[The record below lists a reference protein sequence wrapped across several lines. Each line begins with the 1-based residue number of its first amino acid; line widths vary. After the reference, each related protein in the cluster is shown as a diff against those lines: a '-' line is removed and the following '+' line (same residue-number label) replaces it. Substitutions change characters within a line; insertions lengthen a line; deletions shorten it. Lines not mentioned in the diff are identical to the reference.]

1 MFYITLYQFGGCLEF
16 LLAIWMPLL
25 ETAGIARAIAA
36 VRGSFFLPH
45 ILIFFLEKVWGYSG
59 INMLPGQCL
68 VQGAFSV
75 GVEGRVESAFVE
87 GMQPVVVVKTFMPGI
102 KSAAQFPGLV
112 DNLSQPAVTAGH
124 DCFKLTGFGVLP

>member
-25 ETAGIARAIAA
+25 ETAGIARTIATI
-36 VRGSFFLPH
+36 RGILLLPH
-45 ILIFFLEKVWGYSG
+45 VLIFLLEKVWSYSG

-68 VQGAFSV
+68 VQGSFSV
-75 GVEGRVESAFVE
+75 SVGARVNFAFVE

-102 KSAAQFPGLV
+102 KSAAQLPGLV
-112 DNLSQPAVTAGH
+112 DNLSQPAVTAGQ
-124 DCFKLTGFGVLP
+124 DCFKLTGFSVLP